1 MYAPISTVQP
11 GRQPDINLRQRD
23 ARLQTLSES
32 GRQKAQKII
41 DSSAAAELVCSTDEM
56 NAVIS
61 AWAEHKVDR
70 CFVGSSTWVVF
81 VAEIGT
87 EAA

>member
-1 MYAPISTVQP
+1 
-11 GRQPDINLRQRD
+11 L
-23 ARLQTLSES
+23 LSEA

-41 DSSAAAELVCSTDEM
+41 DSSAAAELVCTPDEM

-61 AWAEHKVDR
+61 AWAEHKVNR
-70 CFVGSSTWVVF
+70 CFVGTSTWVVF